1 MRELGS
7 IGFAL
12 AFPVLC
18 LLMVLWL
25 GRMED
30 TLMRDVRRSGRKPEP
45 APILRV
51 PMRPPPAAVVAQASE
66 VSRSA
71 ALSLGGSTNR

>member
-1 MRELGS
+1 MSDVWQL
-7 IGFAL
+7 GFAL

-18 LLMVLWL
+18 LLLVLWL
-25 GRMED
+25 GRLED
-30 TLMRDVRRSGRKPEP
+30 TLTRDVRRAQRQPEP
-45 APILRV
+45 APILRIPV
-51 PMRPPPAAVVAQASE
+51 QVAPEPQASV